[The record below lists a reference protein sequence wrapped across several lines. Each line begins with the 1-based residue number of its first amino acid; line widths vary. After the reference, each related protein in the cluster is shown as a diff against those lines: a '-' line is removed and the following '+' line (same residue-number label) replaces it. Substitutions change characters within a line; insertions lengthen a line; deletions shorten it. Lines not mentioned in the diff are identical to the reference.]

1 MKSNG
6 SDDGFVAVLLLV
18 VPFLLLSA
26 LLSVHLRI
34 RLAASRVATMKQ
46 QLQLTQQLHSART
59 FSLMNAF
66 GIAMPSTV
74 QDTGMQHSDSK
85 VLAQF
90 PPHVFIEN
98 AYAQDGTKDS
108 ATLLLVLLREVG
120 AAFEVPDWKILLT
133 SPGDQPC
140 NEWIKEAG
148 ALGDNPYGS
157 VHTCRVISDTH
168 ADAVLIPGNLTLH
181 SPLQITRRSE
191 REMYIMVKGNVTLEY
206 GIELADLQNVT
217 IHLLA
222 LGHIRI
228 SAVSTRNVR
237 NTKLLLHSTGANI
250 SLNDALESYNLCNSD
265 FHPETLLLRL
275 EARTQIVTRS
285 GSWNGPISL
294 GCFWNKE
301 TRFWPGLKVLGSL
314 G

>member
-1 MKSNG
+1 M
-6 SDDGFVAVLLLV
+6 VLLLV
-18 VPFLLLSA
+18 VLFLLLSA

-66 GIAMPSTV
+66 GIARPSSV
-74 QDTGMQHSDSK
+74 QGAGIQHSDSK
-85 VLAQF
+85 ILAQF
-90 PPHVFIEN
+90 PSHVFVEN
-98 AYAQDGTKDS
+98 AYAKDGTKNS

-133 SPGDQPC
+133 SPGDLPC
-140 NEWIKEAG
+140 NEWIKEAS

-168 ADAVLIPGNLTLH
+168 GDTVLIPGNLTLH
-181 SPLQITRRSE
+181 SPLQITRRSG
-191 REMYIMVKGNVTLEY
+191 REMYIVAKGNISLEY
-206 GIELADLQNVT
+206 GVELADLQNVT

-228 SAVSTRNVR
+228 SAVSTQNVR
-237 NTKLLLHSTGANI
+237 NTKLLIHSSGASV
-250 SLNDALESYNLCNSD
+250 SLSDALESYNLCNIA
-265 FHPETLLLRL
+265 FHPETFLLRL
-275 EARTQIVTRS
+275 EARTQIVTPS
-285 GSWNGPISL
+285 GSWKGPLSL

-301 TRFWPGLKVLGSL
+301 PRFWPGLKVLGSL